1 MHTGSNDPKEKEWI
15 RLRKSFSYAIEGIKH
30 TIKTEKNMQIHL
42 LATVV
47 VIFLMFLFPLTMLE
61 RAILFIVIG
70 IVLALEMVNTAIEN
84 VVDLVTEEYKPLAKI
99 AKDVAAGAV
108 FLFVM
113 FAVLVGIIILGPNVI
128 HLFS

>member
-1 MHTGSNDPKEKEWI
+1 MHTGSSDPKQNEWI
-15 RLRKSFSYAIEGIKH
+15 RLRKSFSYAIEGMKH
-30 TIKTEKNMQIHL
+30 TIKSEKNMQIHL

-108 FLFVM
+108 LLFVL
-113 FAVLVGIIILGPNVI
+113 FAVLVGIIILGPKVI
-128 HLFS
+128 HFFS